1 MLPEL
6 QLYFIRISYGSV
18 VTGFLPNCASMAW
31 TVSCSKARAKS
42 AQRAVPKAAAAFS
55 FAQRQNRKLQKVNC
69 IWHTADRKGWIL
81 AFSMYR
87 FRNFFSVQGFLL
99 HLLFNEMIDGEPKN
113 DEKKAEHLDFHSET
127 VMHWEMERLPNGYS
141 MMLKHWSCH
150 ITVTAKMPDWPNQHR
165 GQSFCFWW
173 FDPPVMQKRN
183 SNKLNVKSQG
193 ATKTWNKTSVIDFYH
208 WVNLSGLFFK
218 RVVPRSKGLGSFW
231 KWHLLE
237 ELGDIPRCWWR
248 GLG

>member
-113 DEKKAEHLDFHSET
+113 DEKRRNIWTFILRRWCIGRWKDFQ
-127 VMHWEMERLPNGYS
+127 MAILWC
-141 MMLKHWSCH
+141 WSTDRA
-150 ITVTAKMPDWPNQHR
+150 I
-165 GQSFCFWW
+165 
-173 FDPPVMQKRN
+173 
-183 SNKLNVKSQG
+183 
-193 ATKTWNKTSVIDFYH
+193 
-208 WVNLSGLFFK
+208 
-218 RVVPRSKGLGSFW
+218 
-231 KWHLLE
+231 LL
-237 ELGDIPRCWWR
+237 
-248 GLG
+248 